1 MTNDDLIYQ
10 IEIVRNT
17 MITVGM
23 AKGLNSSET
32 ILLSK
37 KLDRLLNLQY
47 RNQQIRP
54 A

>member
-10 IEIVRNT
+10 IETVRNT

-23 AKGLNSSET
+23 TKGLTSSET
-32 ILLSK
+32 VLLSK
-37 KLDRLLNLQY
+37 KLDRLLNLQF
-47 RNQQIRP
+47 RRQKVRS